1 MSPAGE
7 NNILRSIGAVLAGLV
22 AIFVLSIGTDIVLHA
37 AGIFPP
43 LGQPFSD
50 RLCLIASMYRTAYA
64 VIGCYITARLAPNR
78 PMQHALMLGLV
89 GVVLSTAGAVATWN
103 RGPAFGPHWYPV
115 ALILISLPCAWA
127 GGKLGGKMV
136 NNLEALDAGSRNV

>member
-1 MSPAGE
+1 MNQDSQ
-7 NNILRSIGAVLAGLV
+7 NNMLRSTGAVLAGLV
-22 AIFVLSIGTDIVLHA
+22 AIFALSIGTDIVLHA

-50 RLCLIASMYRTAYA
+50 RLCLVATAYRTVFAI
-64 VIGCYITARLAPNR
+64 IGCYVTARLAPNR
-78 PMQHALMLGLV
+78 PMQHALVLGLV

-115 ALILISLPCAWA
+115 TLILVSLPCAWL
-127 GGKLGGKMV
+127 GGKLV
-136 NNLEALDAGSRNV
+136 RERAIA